1 MNQLFYK
8 IHCKTNLHV
17 GSGKANYGVI
27 DQLVQRDPTYQYP
40 TIHAGSLKGAI
51 KEYCHHIGFKEM
63 KEVFGSGKGTD
74 GKTNHEESGIG
85 SYKFFDA
92 NLLAIPVRC
101 DKQAF
106 VHITC
111 PNILAELNER
121 LPDQCELK
129 QALSTFIVKLNS
141 ELNSKMPIA
150 ITFSENLGEAIIE
163 DFDIEAQYKNIQ
175 LDSCIKELFNGYE
188 IVIVKNNYFDRL
200 VNDLHLP
207 VIARNY
213 LENGESQNLWY
224 EQVVPRLSLFWST
237 VLYPNEIKPEEEK
250 LFSSNLFDQ
259 KVLVQIGAN
268 GSIGYGYSSFSEIK
282 INEL

>member
-8 IHCKTNLHV
+8 IHCKTNLHA

-40 TIHAGSLKGAI
+40 TIHASSLKGAI
-51 KEYCHHIGFKEM
+51 KEYCYHIRFKEM
-63 KEVFGSGKGTD
+63 KEVFGSDKGTD
-74 GKTNHEESGIG
+74 GRTNQEEAGIG

-111 PNILAELNER
+111 PNILTELNER
-121 LPDQCELK
+121 LPNQCELK
-129 QALSTFIVKLNS
+129 QALFTFIN
-141 ELNSKMPIA
+141 ELSNEMPIA
-150 ITFSENLGEAIIE
+150 ITFSENLKKAIIE
-163 DFDIEAQYKNIQ
+163 DFDIQAQYEENIQ

-237 VLYPNEIKPEEEK
+237 VLYPGNDI
-250 LFSSNLFDQ
+250 LFETLF
-259 KVLVQIGAN
+259 KSEVLVQIGAN
-268 GSIGYGYSSFSEIK
+268 GSIGYGYSSFSQIK

>member
-1 MNQLFYK
+1 
-8 IHCKTNLHV
+8 
-17 GSGKANYGVI
+17 
-27 DQLVQRDPTYQYP
+27 
-40 TIHAGSLKGAI
+40 
-51 KEYCHHIGFKEM
+51 
-63 KEVFGSGKGTD
+63 
-74 GKTNHEESGIG
+74 
-85 SYKFFDA
+85 
-92 NLLAIPVRC
+92 
-101 DKQAF
+101 

-121 LPDQCELK
+121 LPNQCELK
-129 QALSTFIVKLNS
+129 QALFTFIN
-141 ELNSKMPIA
+141 ELCNEIPIA
-150 ITFSENLGEAIIE
+150 ITFSENLKKAIIE
-163 DFDIEAQYKNIQ
+163 DFDIQAQYEENIQ

-237 VLYPNEIKPEEEK
+237 VLYPGNDI
-250 LFSSNLFDQ
+250 LFETLF
-259 KVLVQIGAN
+259 KSEVLVQIGAN
-268 GSIGYGYSSFSEIK
+268 GSIGYGYSSFSQIK

>member
-1 MNQLFYK
+1 MNQLFYT
-8 IHCKTNLHV
+8 IQCKTNLHV

-40 TIHAGSLKGAI
+40 TIYASSLKGAI
-51 KEYCHHIGFKEM
+51 KEYCYHIGFKEM
-63 KEVFGSGKGTD
+63 KEVFGSEKVN

-101 DKQAF
+101 DKRAF

-111 PNILAELNER
+111 PNILTDLSEK

-129 QALSTFIVKLNS
+129 RALSSLIEKLS
-141 ELNSKMPIA
+141 DETAEKLSDETAVA
-150 ITFSENLGEAIIE
+150 ITFSKNLKDATIE
-163 DFDIEAQYKNIQ
+163 DFDIKAEYKNIQ

-237 VLYPNEIKPEEEK
+237 VLYPGDEI
-250 LFSSNLFDQ
+250 LFTHLFEPN
-259 KVLVQIGAN
+259 VLVQIGAN

-282 INEL
+282 IN

>member
-40 TIHAGSLKGAI
+40 TIHASSLKGAI
-51 KEYCHHIGFKEM
+51 KEYCYHIGFEEM
-63 KEVFGSGKGTD
+63 KEVFGSEKGTD
-74 GKTNHEESGIG
+74 GRTNHEESGIG

-111 PNILAELNER
+111 PNILTELNER

-129 QALSTFIVKLNS
+129 KALFTFIN
-141 ELNSKMPIA
+141 ELSNEIPIA
-150 ITFSENLGEAIIE
+150 ITFSENLKKAIIE
-163 DFDIEAQYKNIQ
+163 DFDIEAQYEENIQ

-250 LFSSNLFDQ
+250 LFSLNLFDQ

-268 GSIGYGYSSFSEIK
+268 GSIGYGYSSFSQIK

>member
-8 IHCKTNLHV
+8 IKCITNLHV

-40 TIHAGSLKGAI
+40 TIHASSLKGGI
-51 KEYCHHIGFKEM
+51 KEYCSSISFSEM
-63 KEVFGSGKGTD
+63 KKVFGSEKGTD
-74 GKTNHEESGIG
+74 GKTDHDHSEIG
-85 SYKFFDA
+85 TYKFFDA

-111 PNILAELNER
+111 PNILTELSER
-121 LPDQCELK
+121 LPDQCELRK
-129 QALSTFIVKLNS
+129 SLLPFINELSNETFIA
-141 ELNSKMPIA
+141 M
-150 ITFSENLGEAIIE
+150 TFSENLNDATIE
-163 DFDIEAQYKNIQ
+163 DFDIQAKYVENVQ
-175 LDSCIKELFNGYE
+175 LDQNIKDLFNNYE

-237 VLYPNEIKPEEEK
+237 VLYPDNDV
-250 LFSSNLFDQ
+250 LFTELF
-259 KVLVQIGAN
+259 KGNVLVQIGAN

-282 INEL
+282 SN